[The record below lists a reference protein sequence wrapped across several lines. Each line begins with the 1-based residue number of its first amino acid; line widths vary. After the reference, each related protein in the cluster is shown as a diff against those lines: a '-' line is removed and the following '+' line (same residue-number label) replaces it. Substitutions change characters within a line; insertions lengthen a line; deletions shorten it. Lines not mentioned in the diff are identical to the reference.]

1 MCQVNIFEAKTGLS
15 KLLVLLENRDED
27 EVIIARNGK
36 PVVKMIRWEQAPVEK
51 RIGVARALFLVPENI
66 DEDNTSVAH
75 LFSGG
80 LQ

>member
-15 KLLVLLENRDED
+15 KLLVLLENRDEN

-36 PVVKMIRWEQAPVEK
+36 PVAKMILWEQAAVER
-51 RIGVARALFLVPENI
+51 RIGVARGIFSVPENI
-66 DEDNTSVAH
+66 DEDNTAIAQ